1 MIPYQLVRSKRKT
14 IAICITKDAQVEV
27 RAPLRAPISSIE
39 GFLIQ
44 KESWIETQLKQRK
57 QELEKQAA
65 FSVEEGDHLLFLG
78 REYPVHL
85 SPDCEKPS
93 FDGEQFLLPQQDFS
107 RNKPLIAAL
116 YKSLAQNYI
125 EKQVEVY
132 SRLIGVVPS
141 AVKVGSA
148 DTRWGSCSGKNSLN
162 FTWKLMLASKEAVDY
177 VIVHELCHILHHNH
191 STWFWREVEK
201 VMPDYGERKKLL
213 FKLQKHL
220 LEEGW

>member
-1 MIPYQLVRSKRKT
+1 MIPYQLIRSKRKT
-14 IAICITKDAQVEV
+14 IAICITKDARVEV
-27 RAPLRAPISSIE
+27 RAPLRSPISSIE
-39 GFLIQ
+39 GFLTQ

-65 FSVEEGDHLLFLG
+65 FSVGERDRLLFLG

-93 FDGEQFLLPQQDFS
+93 FDGKQFLLPWQNFS
-107 RNKPLIAAL
+107 HNKPLIAAL
-116 YKSLAQNYI
+116 YKNLAQNYI
-125 EKQVEVY
+125 EKQVEIY
-132 SRLIGVVPS
+132 SQLIGAAPS

-162 FTWKLMLASKEAVDY
+162 FTWKLILAPKEAVDY

-191 STWFWREVEK
+191 SARFWREVGK

-213 FKLQKHL
+213 FKLQKRL